1 VSEETIPIDLIDE
14 VGPGGQFLTT
24 DHTMKHFR
32 TETWYPRYMNRQH
45 YKNWLKEDGK
55 DTRQK
60 MNDTELAILLGD
72 NRGGVTEKELD
83 EMDSIIQEQAGLLNK
98 CKDQ

>member
-1 VSEETIPIDLIDE
+1 
-14 VGPGGQFLTT
+14 
-24 DHTMKHFR
+24 
-32 TETWYPRYMNRQH
+32 
-45 YKNWLKEDGK
+45 
-55 DTRQK
+55 
-60 MNDTELAILLGD
+60 MNDKVLAILLGD